1 MTSRRRGNSSGS
13 TGPSVSTSR
22 RNSSPT
28 ARRPAGS
35 SAGPARS
42 TKDEGA
48 RRRLSAVRPGGRS
61 KPQRPPLRNSG
72 PDFGLLFA
80 VASLIGIGLVIIY
93 SGSWT
98 RTYLG
103 FGDQFYYLRRQ
114 LLWLGIGLVGMFVA
128 ANFPYWRL
136 RSLAYPILAVSLVL
150 LLVVLIPG
158 VGYGPSETKRWVN
171 VAGFNL
177 QPSEFLKLGLTIF
190 LASLLS
196 QPGRAR
202 SLWRGVLPVVALA
215 AAVLVLIMLQPD
227 LGTAFAV
234 AGTVMALLFL
244 SGARVWQLVLLIA
257 AAAPV
262 LLYAIFSAEYRA
274 RRFLAFLDPWAD
286 PLDTGFHIIQSL
298 FSLGSGGFLGLG
310 LGQGKQKYFYL
321 PEQHT
326 DFIFAVLGEELGFLG
341 TVAVVLI
348 FGYVAWRGYQVA
360 LRAADPF
367 GSLLAAGL
375 TSMIVL
381 QAIINVGVVT
391 ASLPVTGIPL
401 PFISFGGSS
410 LLFSMTAVGLIVNVS
425 RHQATARR
433 IR

>member
-1 MTSRRRGNSSGS
+1 M
-13 TGPSVSTSR
+13 
-22 RNSSPT
+22 
-28 ARRPAGS
+28 
-35 SAGPARS
+35 
-42 TKDEGA
+42 
-48 RRRLSAVRPGGRS
+48 
-61 KPQRPPLRNSG
+61 
-72 PDFGLLFA
+72 
-80 VASLIGIGLVIIY
+80 ASLIGIGLIIIY

-114 LLWLGIGLVGMFVA
+114 MLWVGVGLVGLTVA

-136 RSLAYPILAVSLVL
+136 RPLAYPILAVSLLL
-150 LLVVLIPG
+150 LLVVLVPG
-158 VGYGPSETKRWVN
+158 VGYGPSETKRWIN

-202 SLWRGVLPVVALA
+202 SLWRGVLPVVALTA
-215 AAVLVLIMLQPD
+215 SVVVLIMLQPD

-234 AGTVMALLFL
+234 GGTVLALLFL
-244 SGARVWQLVLLIA
+244 SGARVWQLLLLIA
-257 AAAPV
+257 AAAPA

-298 FSLGSGGFLGLG
+298 FSLGSGGLLGLG

-348 FGYVAWRGYQVA
+348 FGFVAWRGYQVA
-360 LRAADPF
+360 LKAADPF
-367 GSLLAAGL
+367 GALLAAGL

-410 LLFSMTAVGLIVNVS
+410 LLFSMTAVGLIINVS
-425 RHQATARR
+425 RHQATGRR
-433 IR
+433 AG